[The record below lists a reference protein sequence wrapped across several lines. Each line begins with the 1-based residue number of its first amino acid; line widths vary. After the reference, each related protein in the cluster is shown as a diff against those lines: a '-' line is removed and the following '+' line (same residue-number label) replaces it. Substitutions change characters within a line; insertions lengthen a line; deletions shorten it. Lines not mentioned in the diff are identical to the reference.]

1 MSSQGRGVM
10 LGGGV
15 RAQIRTGDRAGRT
28 DRDDRKPNAEEAEE
42 NPEGRAANSVEQTDD
57 SGALLA
63 GAFEENRAEGCDNRV
78 NHKSQ
83 DRSGD
88 NRDEEIGGAQERTHK
103 REQHASAE
111 KRDRICRTQGKEPD
125 DLSDSSALPAADDFE
140 ENQDEGKR
148 NKDHLPE

>member
-1 MSSQGRGVM
+1 M

-63 GAFEENRAEGCDNRV
+63 GAFEENRAESCDNRV
-78 NHKSQ
+78 NHESE
-83 DRSGD
+83 DRAGD
-88 NRDEEIGGAQERTHK
+88 DRDEKIGGAQEGTQK
-103 REQHASAE
+103 WEQHASAE
-111 KRDRICRTQGKEPD
+111 KRNRIRCTQSKEPD
-125 DLSDSSALPAADDFE
+125 GLSDGTEAPAADDFE